1 MNRDNTIKVLI
12 ADNQF
17 LVVEALKSLLLSDER
32 FSVEAV
38 VSSVA
43 ELNKALVEV
52 KEGLLITD
60 FALLDYNGIEDLK
73 KINFEFP
80 EVFIL
85 ILTNSISKHDFLELT
100 KSGFKNIIYKT
111 ADKQELFTALEV
123 TLKGKKYYSEEILD
137 LLIEP
142 GENKQVNELPV
153 RLTYSEIEIVKL
165 ISNGLTAK
173 EIALNKHISIH
184 TVNTHRKN
192 IFRKLGVSNAS
203 ELIMFAIKAGW
214 IDNIEYYI

>member
-1 MNRDNTIKVLI
+1 MNRDNTIKVII
-12 ADNQF
+12 ADTQF
-17 LVVEALKSLLLSDER
+17 LIVESLKSLLLSDDR

-38 VSSVA
+38 VSSIA

-52 KEGLLITD
+52 KKGLLITD
-60 FALLDYNGIEDLK
+60 IALLDYNGIADLK
-73 KINFEFP
+73 KISFEFP

-85 ILTNSISKHDFLELT
+85 ILTNSISKHEFLELT

-142 GENKQVNELPV
+142 GENKVVSELPA
-153 RLTYSEIEIVKL
+153 RLTYSETEIVRL
-165 ISNGLTAK
+165 ISNDRWTRSPSCRARPPRPCRTGLRCRVRTARRP
-173 EIALNKHISIH
+173 ETNPRRARRSPA
-184 TVNTHRKN
+184 R
-192 IFRKLGVSNAS
+192 RESR
-203 ELIMFAIKAGW
+203 
-214 IDNIEYYI
+214 